1 MSESNFPPDFS
12 RVTEAIWKGCS
23 YGLLTATEARANLR
37 LAGMVLDDGDEVID
51 PEPIRLPT
59 LDPDADGDD
68 GDQFDDPDFEEA
80 A

>member
-37 LAGMVLDDGDEVID
+37 LAGMVLDGDEVID
-51 PEPIRLPT
+51 PEPIQMPALV
-59 LDPDADGDD
+59 DPD
-68 GDQFDDPDFEEA
+68 DDPGDEPDYEEA